1 MSKNK
6 FFAASSLIAFV
17 ALGATLVSNPATK
30 ERNLKVL
37 PQDISDA
44 KLDSIM
50 QTYNKALGVK
60 CGFCHVKV
68 QGFTDSLDYASDKHN
83 HKEKAREMMRMTI
96 DINKNYFPFQP
107 GERPEY
113 LNTITCI
120 TCHRGQEFP
129 PE

>member
-1 MSKNK
+1 MFKNK
-6 FFAASSLIAFV
+6 IFAASSLVAFV
-17 ALGATLVSNPATK
+17 ALGTTLVSNPVSK

-50 QTYNKALGVK
+50 DSYNKALGVK
-60 CGFCHVKV
+60 CGFCHVRV
-68 QGFTDSLDYASDKHN
+68 QGFTDSLDFASDN
-83 HKEKAREMMRMTI
+83 NQHKEKARDMMRMTI
-96 DINKNYFPFQP
+96 DINKKYFPYQP